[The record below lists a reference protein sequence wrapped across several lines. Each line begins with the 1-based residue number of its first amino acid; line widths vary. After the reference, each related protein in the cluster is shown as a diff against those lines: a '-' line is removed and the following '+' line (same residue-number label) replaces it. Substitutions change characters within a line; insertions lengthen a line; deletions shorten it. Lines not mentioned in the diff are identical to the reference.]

1 MYGSHCL
8 IALILTILLESTF
21 YINLKEIFT
30 GKKIRVSLL
39 YKLFDRKYNVKTYF
53 EYISHLLEIGNNL
66 HRQTF
71 QDM

>member
-1 MYGSHCL
+1 MVHIVL
-8 IALILTILLESTF
+8 IALTLTNLLKSTF

-30 GKKIRVSLL
+30 GKKYASLL
-39 YKLFDRKYNVKTYF
+39 YKLFDRKYKVKTYL

-66 HRQTF
+66 YRQTF